1 MISQNL
7 TSELELIKELNGNKK
22 TEFILNLQS
31 ELEIKVN

>member
-7 TSELELIKELNGNKK
+7 TSELELIKELNGNKQ
-22 TEFILNLQS
+22 TELILNLQS